1 MENSLDI
8 LRNLFRD
15 AFRDNYYKIK
25 ETMRDDGKIDLPS
38 DWDFCKLTYAHRRFV
53 KIVQDEYRRFAGL
66 DEFHRFRDEDDL
78 SFMRRFWFWEEWREL
93 YFNICDECERVLSFG
108 D

>member
-8 LRNLFRD
+8 LRNLFRG

-53 KIVQDEYRRFAGL
+53 KIVQEEYRRFAGL
-66 DEFHRFRDEDDL
+66 DESHRFREDDL
-78 SFMRRFWFWEEWREL
+78 SFMLRFKRWEDWREL

>member
-1 MENSLDI
+1 MTSLDI
-8 LRNLFRD
+8 LRKLYRGS
-15 AFRDNYYKIK
+15 FRDNYYKIK

-53 KIVQDEYRRFAGL
+53 KIVQEEYRRFAGL
-66 DEFHRFRDEDDL
+66 DDFHRFRDEDDL
-78 SFMRRFWFWEEWREL
+78 SFMRRFWLWEEWREL